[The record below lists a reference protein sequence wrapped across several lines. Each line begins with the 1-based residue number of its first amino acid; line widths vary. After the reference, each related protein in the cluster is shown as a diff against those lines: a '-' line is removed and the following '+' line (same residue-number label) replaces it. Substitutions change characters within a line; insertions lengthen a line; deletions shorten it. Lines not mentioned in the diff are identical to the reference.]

1 MLELT
6 EWVTRISTPQVKADL
21 AANVDTAQQAKNLPS
36 VAVVP
41 GRETVISAPLSGGAV
56 IRHRVAAEVLVV
68 TGVRRGN
75 QFLGGGMV
83 DELAALRRP
92 TLTSLIDWLP
102 TGMDIEVAWQ
112 GGRLLSLNSSAL
124 FWVDAFK
131 TEYWWT
137 NE

>member
-1 MLELT
+1 MLNLG
-6 EWVTRISTPQVKADL
+6 EWIDQITTQAQPAEL
-21 AANVDTAQQAKNLPS
+21 AANVDSAQQSRALPS
-36 VAVVP
+36 VSVVP
-41 GRETVISAPLSGGAV
+41 GRETVVTAPLNVGA
-56 IRHRVAAEVLVV
+56 RHRVAAEVLVV

-75 QFLGGGMV
+75 QPLGGGLV
-83 DELAALRRP
+83 DELRSLRKP
-92 TLTSLIDWLP
+92 ILKQLIGWQP

-137 NE
+137 P